1 MARGDARGGLFAKYL
16 RKARGGPM
24 TTVTMRP
31 SPLVLLALVAI
42 GFALIALPL
51 TRLTGAADAA
61 WTPRAEPTAGG
72 SADPSTTGA
81 VESLIRLRFAHA
93 PISVRIQQNGVELAA
108 LGAPTDPL
116 SGQIEIRQSLTLS
129 AGPSLDVLV
138 EATWPA
144 GTPATAR
151 GVEVEP
157 DGQETRRT
165 TVWTDTPTLS
175 ELVTFSWP

>member
-1 MARGDARGGLFAKYL
+1 
-16 RKARGGPM
+16 M

-61 WTPRAEPTAGG
+61 WTPRAEPAGG
-72 SADPSTTGA
+72 GSTDPSTMGA

-93 PISVRIQQNGVELAA
+93 PISVKIQQNGVELAA
-108 LGAPTDPL
+108 LGAPTDPS
-116 SGQIEIRQSLTLS
+116 SGQIEIRQSLTLG
-129 AGPSLDVLV
+129 AGPSLDLLV
-138 EATWPA
+138 EATWPD
-144 GTPATAR
+144 GTPATAL